1 MSETIKNILLG
12 LTGGTSI
19 IFGYFAIINFNKI
32 KKLKKNTQKN
42 LDKINVLSKQELDLK
57 SKIIQLNEELE
68 NYNAKE
74 LNMDNAMKLSQ
85 EDLIERT
92 KGLTEIKNTA
102 EDQANN
108 LVKQYQDV
116 EEINSQVIKCDEYS
130 NKSNEA
136 VETIYTV
143 WGNNQKNFTAK
154 DESLN
159 EVLNAFDKIYSSIN
173 QIKEFSNV
181 ILEISN
187 RTNMLALNAQIESA
201 RAGEHGKGF
210 SVVANE
216 IKKLSDNT
224 KENAQAI
231 KTSLETFYTYV
242 YNCKDKMKELTGIE
256 KSNNEQLQLL
266 GNSFVTMKECIKNT
280 KKSIKII
287 VQKIQSLTDNTQI
300 LAGNSEE
307 FSAMANTLLESVKQ
321 FGYDMTGRYLNISNF
336 ISRCN
341 RNNLEISKN
350 TLKIINDFKSNH
362 SEELAKLQDE

>member
-1 MSETIKNILLG
+1 MYVTIKNILLC

-19 IFGYFAIINFNKI
+19 VFGCFAIINFNKI
-32 KKLKKNTQKN
+32 KKLKKNNQKN

-85 EDLIERT
+85 KDLTEKT
-92 KGLTEIKNTA
+92 KGLTEIDNIA
-102 EDQANN
+102 EHQAKD
-108 LVKQYQDV
+108 LEKQYQDV
-116 EEINSQVIKCDEYS
+116 EDINSQVIKCDEYS

-136 VETIYTV
+136 VETIYKV
-143 WGNNQKNFTAK
+143 WGNNQKNFVAK
-154 DESLN
+154 DKSLN
-159 EVLNAFDKIYSSIN
+159 EVLSAFDKIYSSIN

-224 KENAQAI
+224 KQNTQAI
-231 KTSLETFYTYV
+231 KESLEIFYTYICDC
-242 YNCKDKMKELTGIE
+242 NNKMKELIDIE
-256 KSNNEQLQLL
+256 KNNNEQLQLL
-266 GNSFVTMKECIKNT
+266 GSSFMTMMECVKNT
-280 KKSIKII
+280 KESIKII
-287 VQKIQSLTDNTQI
+287 VDKTQSLADNTQT

-307 FSAMANTLLESVKQ
+307 FSASATTLLEGVKQ
-321 FGYDMTGRYLNISNF
+321 FGYDMTGRYLTVSDF
-336 ISRCN
+336 LSRCK
-341 RNNLEISKN
+341 RNSLEITEN
-350 TLKIINDFKSNH
+350 TLKIINDFKNNH
-362 SEELAKLQDE
+362 SEELAELQNK